1 MGIAVKKTNAMR
13 LLDAAKVRYDVKEYE
28 FDLEDLSGTHAADAL
43 GLDQEMVFKT
53 LVAVGDKTGPVVF
66 VIPVARALDLKCAAA
81 SSGNKRVELLPLKD
95 LTNVT
100 GYLRGGCS
108 PIGMKKR
115 FPTLLDSRAKEREI
129 ISVSAGLR
137 GVQILIEPSALTSF
151 VSGAFADLAD

>member
-1 MGIAVKKTNAMR
+1 MKKTNAMR
-13 LLDAAKVRYDVKEYE
+13 LLDAAKVRYDVREYE

-66 VIPVARALDLKCAAA
+66 VIPVARALDLKRAAA
-81 SSGNKRVELLPLKD
+81 FSGNKRVELLPLKD

-100 GYLRGGCS
+100 GYQRGGCS

-115 FPTLLDSRAKEREI
+115 FPTFLDSRAKEREI

-137 GVQILIEPSALTSF
+137 GVQILLEPSALATF
-151 VSGAFADLAD
+151 VSGAIADLAD

>member
-1 MGIAVKKTNAMR
+1 MR
-13 LLDAAKVRYDVKEYE
+13 LLDAAKIPYDVREYE

-66 VIPVARALDLKCAAA
+66 VIPVARALDLKRAATA
-81 SSGNKRVELLPLKD
+81 SGNKRVELLPLKD

-115 FPTLLDSRAKEREI
+115 FPTFLDSRAKEREI

-137 GVQILIEPSALTSF
+137 GVQILIEPTALASFISA
-151 VSGAFADLAD
+151 AFADLADG